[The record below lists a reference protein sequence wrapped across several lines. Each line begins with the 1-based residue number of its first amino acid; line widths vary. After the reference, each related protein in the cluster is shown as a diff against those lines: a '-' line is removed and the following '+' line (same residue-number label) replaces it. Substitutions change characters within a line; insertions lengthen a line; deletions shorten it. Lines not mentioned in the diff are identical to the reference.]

1 MRAVVQNFLDEL
13 DKRHLSHRNIEEF
26 NGRTVVPLGFEL
38 SNLRTK
44 IYVFFDEND
53 RSVAI
58 RCFGFMKV
66 SENQFPQALMCCNSL
81 NKSMRWVKFYVDTDM
96 EIHAEDDAIVDEETA
111 GVEILELVMQMA
123 KIVDEAYPQINRA
136 IWS

>member
-13 DKRHLSHRNIEEF
+13 DKRHLSYRNIEEH
-26 NGRTVVPLGFEL
+26 NGKTVVPLGFGL
-38 SNLRTK
+38 SNLRTM
-44 IYVFFDEND
+44 IYVFFDEDD

-66 SENQFPQALMCCNSL
+66 SENQFPQALICCNTL
-81 NKSMRWVKFYVDTDM
+81 NQSKRWVKFYVDTDM
-96 EIHAEDDAIVDEETA
+96 EIHASDDAIIEEETA
-111 GVEILELVMQMA
+111 GSEILELVMRMA
-123 KIVDEAYPQINRA
+123 NIVDEAYPQINRA